1 MTQQMGA
8 FSIGFTELEQGRID
22 CTAEVMRLL
31 GAVVVRAEA
40 RYAEKAIVYV
50 AMSPLFDELQ
60 HGAAVPEYTLVVVHD
75 AAGFPERVEAVRQE
89 D

>member
-40 RYAEKAIVYV
+40 RYADKAI
-50 AMSPLFDELQ
+50 SPLFDELQ
-60 HGAAVPEYTLVVVHD
+60 HGDAVPEYTLIVVHD
-75 AAGFPERVEAVRQE
+75 AAGFPERIEVVRQE
-89 D
+89 G